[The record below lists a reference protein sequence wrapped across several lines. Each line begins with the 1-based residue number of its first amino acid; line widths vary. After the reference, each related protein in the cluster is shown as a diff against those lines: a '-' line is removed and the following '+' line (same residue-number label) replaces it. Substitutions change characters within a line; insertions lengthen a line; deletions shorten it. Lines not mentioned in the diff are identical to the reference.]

1 MSLPLANGTEPDLVL
16 RFLQEVEERAEEVLA
31 DKQQIVDLD
40 IKRNQNREALRAL
53 QRDLGSSEKV
63 MVCFG
68 DMFIK
73 FPKTKTTEMIQKD
86 QQRLDEEIGKLRNQL
101 KVKVNKLYEA
111 QGKPELKGFNLNAMS
126 KEEMKALNRFLQG

>member
-1 MSLPLANGTEPDLVL
+1 MALAQGREPDLVL

-86 QQRLDEEIGKLRNQL
+86 QQRLDEEINKLRSEL

-111 QGKPELKGFNLNAMS
+111 QGKPELKGFSLNAMS
-126 KEEMKALNRFLQG
+126 KEEMKALNKFLQG

>member
-53 QRDLGSSEKV
+53 QRDLGSSDKV

>member
-86 QQRLDEEIGKLRNQL
+86 QQRLDEEISKLRNQL

>member
-1 MSLPLANGTEPDLVL
+1 MAHRGGEPELVL

-53 QRDLGSSEKV
+53 QRDLGSPEKV

-68 DMFIK
+68 NMFIK
-73 FPKTKTTEMIQKD
+73 FPKTKTTEMIKKD
-86 QQRLDEEIGKLRNQL
+86 QQQLDEEINKLRKQL
-101 KVKVNKLYEA
+101 KVKVNNLYEA

-126 KEEMKALNRFLQG
+126 KEEMKALNAFLQG

>member
-1 MSLPLANGTEPDLVL
+1 MAHRGGEPELVL

-53 QRDLGSSEKV
+53 QRDLGSPEKV

-68 DMFIK
+68 NMFIK
-73 FPKTKTTEMIQKD
+73 FPKTKTTEMIK
-86 QQRLDEEIGKLRNQL
+86 K
-101 KVKVNKLYEA
+101 
-111 QGKPELKGFNLNAMS
+111 GKPELKGFNLNAMS
-126 KEEMKALNRFLQG
+126 KEEMKALNAFLQG